1 MTDALQ
7 TTTTDI
13 SRNAFADELHAEYVD
28 KTALCAG
35 LGISTR
41 TLDRMEV
48 ARTGPP
54 KTKIGKRVLYRKDSV
69 RSWLASNE
77 QERPRSTRRRTFSN
91 SQ

>member
-1 MTDALQ
+1 MTDTMQA
-7 TTTTDI
+7 TTTDI
-13 SRNAFADELHAEYVD
+13 SRNAFAEEMHAEYLD

-69 RSWLASNE
+69 RVWLTTHE
-77 QERPRSTRRRTFSN
+77 QGQTPARRTTSRHR
-91 SQ
+91 